1 MKLENINVD
10 LTFKQ
15 MQNALLSLLI
25 ENLAQNKL
33 LFEELLALRVRIESG
48 FDNENSIKYE
58 LNRYDEKFVQTQYDL
73 AAQIISKYSLPE
85 KTNPEKFISD
95 TVAYFEVFLTDL
107 YKNIIA
113 MQKDDAD
120 SSK

>member
-1 MKLENINVD
+1 MELININVD
-10 LTFKQ
+10 LTHKQ
-15 MQNALLSLLI
+15 LGNALLSLLI

-107 YKNIIA
+107 YKNIIS